1 MARTLLLVRHGKAER
16 GRAGLPDE
24 ERALVPGATEAL
36 AASYPSTF
44 ALLKSLSTW
53 QGNSTGTAPIQL
65 WVSPALRA
73 RQTAECVAA
82 ALEACSLPV
91 SPAQEHAS
99 LLYQNREAFYQEL
112 SATPTDATIIAVG
125 HIPFMEDVLERL
137 TGCAILFKPGS
148 VAAVSLSGDPD
159 SRVSEGRLLWFV
171 SGPKVG

>member
-24 ERALVPGATEAL
+24 ERSLVPGAAEAL
-36 AASYPSTF
+36 AASYPATF
-44 ALLKSLSTW
+44 SLLKELPAGQAIAAAET
-53 QGNSTGTAPIQL
+53 PIQL

-73 RQTAECVAA
+73 RQTADCVAT
-82 ALEACSLPV
+82 ALEACDLPV
-91 SPAQEHAS
+91 GPAQEHAS

-112 SATPTDATIIAVG
+112 SATPADATIIAVG

-137 TGCAILFKPGS
+137 TGCAIAFKPGS

-159 SRVSEGRLLWFV
+159 SRASEGRLLWFV
-171 SGPKVG
+171 GGPKVG